1 MAGLPAP
8 AAMPGE
14 KPTEFAALL
23 EGLLG
28 TGDAPHAAPLEST
41 QAHAMNEMAGAT
53 AEDQAVSMGIG
64 RAEGATPTPDTPP
77 VTPTPSLTV
86 PDLLARMVQPD
97 PIPAAREGM
106 QMETA
111 QVEAAR
117 IAVAPRDALADQGMM
132 SPQGA
137 TTAATVATPEVAPNR
152 MAALVPDGAPTATL
166 ANTANRPAAAISA
179 QPPGPITATT
189 PAATGDTMADAASSV
204 PAMPSDPAPTATIGP
219 PTPGAAAVIASAPT
233 PAPTPA
239 PAPARPGHSVA
250 EVAPPVSTVAEA
262 APPAEEARA
271 IPAAPT
277 LPAMAGQAEPGVVAP
292 FAIPVESP
300 PGATPHDPRQPSM
313 AEAMTSSPDTP
324 PPATSGGAS
333 ASLPGATAPE
343 PPTAPP
349 RPAAP
354 IPWPARQVVPFVVSL
369 ALGSDDGINLTLNPV
384 ELGRVEV
391 AIARGT
397 EGHVSLRVERPETL
411 ALLQR
416 DRAELERALAGTG
429 FGAEGRTPSLSF
441 GLGFGGGEERRDRRA
456 GGRSSQAGQ
465 PLVPNAAATPAIRQA
480 APTARGLIDLA
491 F

>member
-1 MAGLPAP
+1 MPSAAG
-8 AAMPGE
+8 
-14 KPTEFAALL
+14 
-23 EGLLG
+23 
-28 TGDAPHAAPLEST
+28 
-41 QAHAMNEMAGAT
+41 
-53 AEDQAVSMGIG
+53 
-64 RAEGATPTPDTPP
+64 
-77 VTPTPSLTV
+77 
-86 PDLLARMVQPD
+86 
-97 PIPAAREGM
+97 
-106 QMETA
+106 
-111 QVEAAR
+111 
-117 IAVAPRDALADQGMM
+117 
-132 SPQGA
+132 
-137 TTAATVATPEVAPNR
+137 
-152 MAALVPDGAPTATL
+152 
-166 ANTANRPAAAISA
+166 
-179 QPPGPITATT
+179 
-189 PAATGDTMADAASSV
+189 SV
-204 PAMPSDPAPTATIGP
+204 PAMPSDPAPTTTIGP
-219 PTPGAAAVIASAPT
+219 PTPGAAAVIAS
-233 PAPTPA
+233 TPA
-239 PAPARPGHSVA
+239 PAAARPRHSVA

-262 APPAEEARA
+262 APPAEVARA
-271 IPAAPT
+271 IPGAPT

-292 FAIPVESP
+292 FAIPVESL

-313 AEAMTSSPDTP
+313 AEAMASSPDTP

-343 PPTAPP
+343 PPAAPP

-397 EGHVSLRVERPETL
+397 EAHVSLRVERPETL

-456 GGRSSQAGQ
+456 GGRASQAGQ
-465 PLVPNAAATPAIRQA
+465 PVVPNAAATPAIRQA
-480 APTARGLIDLA
+480 VPTARGLIDLA